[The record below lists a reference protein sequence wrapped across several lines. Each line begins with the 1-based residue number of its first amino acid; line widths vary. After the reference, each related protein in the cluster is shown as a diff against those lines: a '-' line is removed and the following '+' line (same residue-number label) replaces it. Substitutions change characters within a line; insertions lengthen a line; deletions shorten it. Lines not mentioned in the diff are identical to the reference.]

1 MQGNKSHFKS
11 VTIWSQII
19 IMVIVILLLASGP
32 KPLGYDFTQ
41 TELIDW
47 AYAMGRGQML
57 NLVCTGILS
66 LNLIGIWGRMRA
78 KKGLGK
84 NEK

>member
-1 MQGNKSHFKS
+1 MQGNKSHLKS

-19 IMVIVILLLASGP
+19 IMIVVFFLLASGP
-32 KPLGYDFTQ
+32 KPLDYDFTQ
-41 TELIDW
+41 ADLIDW
-47 AYAMGRGQML
+47 AYAMGRGQSL

-78 KKGLGK
+78 TKGLGNK
-84 NEK
+84 

>member
-11 VTIWSQII
+11 VTIWSQIF
-19 IMVIVILLLASGP
+19 IMIVVIYLLASGP
-32 KPLGYDFTQ
+32 KPLEPDFTTDQ
-41 TELIDW
+41 LCDW
-47 AYAMGRGQML
+47 ALAIGRGQSL

-84 NEK
+84 K